1 MLFCVIIPWQ
11 SLAEMAT
18 RTGSLLVA
26 SNKSFATC
34 SSIERFSA
42 AAFKLELGLQ
52 SILACFDLLVEPILL
67 LGLTSKSFLL
77 TEGERPR
84 GMLLAVTSAKLGRAF
99 SQTADD
105 ELPVGSELL
114 AARPRTGSPPPKL
127 AARPSIVPFYDQGSK
142 KVNHYNFYYL
152 QAVFF
157 SCGLGIPVGEE
168 LHRTNH

>member
-42 AAFKLELGLQ
+42 AAFRLELELQ
-52 SILACFDLLVEPILL
+52 SILACLDLLKEPILL

-84 GMLLAVTSAKLGRAF
+84 GMLLAVTSAKLGRVF

-105 ELPVGSELL
+105 ELPVGSVLL
-114 AARPRTGSPPPKL
+114 AARPRCVCFGGTGGGGGLKPVPPE
-127 AARPSIVPFYDQGSK
+127 R
-142 KVNHYNFYYL
+142 
-152 QAVFF
+152 
-157 SCGLGIPVGEE
+157 LG
-168 LHRTNH
+168 